1 MSLSRRNFINKSF
14 AIGSLFPLISM
25 DYSKI
30 SKYNSQ
36 KNLDASVDENYWN
49 SITKL
54 YHQNKDFIN
63 LESGYFSP
71 SPEIVKNYWIDFI
84 NEINESP
91 SYYMRTS
98 QNELREKVRSSLAEY
113 SGVSN
118 EEICLTRNTT
128 ESMNIIIQG
137 IKLQKGEEILRTN
150 LEYPNMI
157 QALDMREKRFGTK
170 VQIVDVPIQP
180 ESQQQIVDLIINAIS
195 AKTKVLLVSHMV
207 FLNGQVFP
215 VKEICRK
222 AKERGIE
229 TIVDGAHSFSH
240 VDMNISDIGCDYYAS
255 SLHKW
260 LGAPLGNG
268 LLYVK
273 KDKINRLWPL
283 FGDTDNEDDNIM
295 KLEHFGTRPCS
306 NQNGIIAAI
315 DFNLKI
321 GKQKK
326 SDRLKQLQ
334 SRWTNILKEEKN
346 IIINTPLGKGQSYG
360 IANVGVKG
368 MTPPEL
374 SDMLFNKYKI
384 FTVPINGSRGIYGIR
399 VSPNLYSTIEDIDK
413 FIDAMLKIAA

>member
-25 DYSKI
+25 NYSKI

-36 KNLDASVDENYWN
+36 KNLDTLVDENYWN

-71 SPEIVKNYWIDFI
+71 SPEIVKNYWIDFV

-98 QNELREKVRSSLAEY
+98 QNELREKVRTDLAKY

-170 VQIVDVPIQP
+170 VQIVDVPIHP

-240 VDMNISDIGCDYYAS
+240 VDMDISDLLAMDIKYA
-255 SLHKW
+255 LNH
-260 LGAPLGNG
+260 LGEITC
-268 LLYVK
+268 Y
-273 KDKINRLWPL
+273 
-283 FGDTDNEDDNIM
+283 
-295 KLEHFGTRPCS
+295 
-306 NQNGIIAAI
+306 
-315 DFNLKI
+315 
-321 GKQKK
+321 
-326 SDRLKQLQ
+326 
-334 SRWTNILKEEKN
+334 
-346 IIINTPLGKGQSYG
+346 
-360 IANVGVKG
+360 
-368 MTPPEL
+368 
-374 SDMLFNKYKI
+374 
-384 FTVPINGSRGIYGIR
+384 
-399 VSPNLYSTIEDIDK
+399 
-413 FIDAMLKIAA
+413 